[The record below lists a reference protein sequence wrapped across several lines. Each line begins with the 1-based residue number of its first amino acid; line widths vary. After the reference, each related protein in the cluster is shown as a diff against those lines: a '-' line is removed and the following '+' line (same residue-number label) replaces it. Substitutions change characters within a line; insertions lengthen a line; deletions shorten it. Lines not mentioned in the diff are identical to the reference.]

1 MNEAE
6 ATVFVVDDDDAVRDS
21 LGMFLE
27 AVGFAVETFESA
39 EAFLARLNGMGRSV
53 LVLDQRLGGMSGLEL
68 QAELNRRG
76 VRLPTVFITGHGDAQ
91 MSATAMRQGA
101 IDVLS
106 KPFHNDALLESIH
119 KGLTRADA

>member
-6 ATVFVVDDDDAVRDS
+6 ATVFVVDDDDAIRDS
-21 LGMFLE
+21 LGMFLA

-39 EAFLARLNGMGRSV
+39 EAFLRRLNGMGQSV

-68 QAELNRRG
+68 QAELIRRG
-76 VRLPTVFITGHGDAQ
+76 IGLPTVFITGHGDAQ

-101 IDVLS
+101 IEVLS
-106 KPFHNDALLESIH
+106 KPFHNDMLLASIQ
-119 KGLTRADA
+119 KGLAHAHP